1 MLRFFITQF
10 EMSIPTGFI
19 LLTIFV
25 FFSKVTLDLHNANEK
40 FGGFLRSALDV
51 LSQLLELATLH
62 DIGKVWCQSLIISC
76 QWTKYDIWAKV
87 ILRNKLSPCIYL
99 SSLWKRSWVT
109 SSPVSHGN
117 LLWPQCVF
125 SRLDARISN
134 SSVLNHEFPGLHR
147 LLFAY
152 SFWSRYLGPIL
163 HLSMRGP
170 HLTHVGPRARPYGL
184 ARPAS
189 DPASTITA
197 SWPLTLT
204 LPRPSQTPA
213 SGTWCKLNK
222 NRTPLGEWE
231 CLWTTPVMR
240 PVMSTHVLSVIL

>member
-1 MLRFFITQF
+1 M
-10 EMSIPTGFI
+10 
-19 LLTIFV
+19 
-25 FFSKVTLDLHNANEK
+25 N
-40 FGGFLRSALDV
+40 
-51 LSQLLELATLH
+51 
-62 DIGKVWCQSLIISC
+62 KVWYLSKSNI
-76 QWTKYDIWAKV
+76 KK
-87 ILRNKLSPCIYL
+87 KLSPCIYL
-99 SSLWKRSWVT
+99 SSLLKRSWVT

-125 SRLDARISN
+125 SRLDVRISN
-134 SSVLNHEFPGLHR
+134 SSVLNHEFPGLHH

-170 HLTHVGPRARPYGL
+170 HLTRVGPRARPCGL

-189 DPASTITA
+189 DPASTIIA

-213 SGTWCKLNK
+213 SETWCKPNK
-222 NRTPLGEWE
+222 NRTPLGEWA
-231 CLWTTPVMR
+231 
-240 PVMSTHVLSVIL
+240 SVCEQHFLIEIYL